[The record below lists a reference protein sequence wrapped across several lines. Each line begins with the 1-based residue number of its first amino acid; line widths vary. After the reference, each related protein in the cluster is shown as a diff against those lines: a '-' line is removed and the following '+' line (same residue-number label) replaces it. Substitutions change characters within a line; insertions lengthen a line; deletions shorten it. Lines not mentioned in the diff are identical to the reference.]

1 MTSLGS
7 YILICS
13 VFVFFTIA
21 EFALV
26 LLLKEVKDQGL
37 NETKSKKDESKSA
50 KFIST
55 HLTEVQNTLTRTT
68 PLEAMNY
75 DLTEEDDTLQRRTT
89 SRIKTPNCFKKLTLS
104 RKIDLSTF
112 VVYYLAFLLFNII
125 YWL

>member
-7 YILICS
+7 YILICL
-13 VFVFFTIA
+13 VFVFFTMA

-50 KFIST
+50 KFISL

-68 PLEAMNY
+68 PIEATNY
-75 DLTEEDDTLQRRTT
+75 DLTEADDTLQRRTT
-89 SRIKTPNCFKKLTLS
+89 SRIKTPNCLKKLTLS
-104 RKIDLSTF
+104 RQIDLSSF
-112 VVYYLAFLLFNII
+112 LVYYLAFLLFNII